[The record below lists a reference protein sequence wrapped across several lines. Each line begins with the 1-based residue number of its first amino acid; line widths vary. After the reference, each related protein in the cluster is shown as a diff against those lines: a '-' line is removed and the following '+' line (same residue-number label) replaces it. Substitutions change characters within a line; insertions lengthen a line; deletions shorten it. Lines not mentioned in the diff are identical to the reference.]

1 MFKLLT
7 GTVVAAALALGM
19 LAPAASAAEASQQ
32 TADTVQPSI
41 TRISVTWNA
50 FVLDDL
56 TNEWANVAFE
66 SQCSGFVADPDGYVV
81 TAGHCLDP
89 ELAADSAIQLRAKQ
103 LYEEN
108 RSTFEDKGISLA
120 QLIAY
125 GKKHWQVEGRG
136 DGSTLTPQAE
146 VIVPSGDN
154 SEEPVTYQAEIVDVD
169 ATNDVGL
176 LQIDATGL
184 PALSLANEDDIGIG
198 ESIFAVGFPGLRDS
212 VTDPSLRPTFK
223 SGSISDTGATRDQG
237 DVPIYETSAPMSQGM
252 SGGPT
257 VNAEGEVIG
266 VNSFGT
272 NLNNDFNWIAPSHLV
287 EDMLEANDV
296 DGALGQ
302 TDVLYRQAL
311 TAFYS
316 DDFRTAAAKLQAVL
330 DEVPDHPIALAL
342 VEEAR
347 ENAQSQPLPDEPGPA
362 LPLAPLG
369 IALAILATLGVSFL
383 MGRTFARRLGHHSSP
398 GSVAMAMPTSMGVP
412 KMQATPRP
420 VPPRPVPPQ
429 PIPAPPTVT
438 TPTLTTPTVT
448 TPMSVPQ
455 ATPAQRT
462 TPIGF
467 QPPAQTEPKAQH
479 RAFCTG
485 CGTASEPGA
494 NFCRKCGTSVVI

>member
-19 LAPAASAAEASQQ
+19 LAPAAMAAEASQK

-41 TRISVTWNA
+41 TRINVTWNIL
-50 FVLDDL
+50 VLDDL
-56 TNEWANVAFE
+56 TDKLTSVSFE
-66 SQCSGFVADPDGYVV
+66 SQCSGFVVDPDGFVV

-89 ELAADSAIQLRAKQ
+89 EIAGDSAIAQRARQ
-103 LYEEN
+103 LYNQNRSFFEN
-108 RSTFEDKGISLA
+108 RGISLA

-125 GKKHWQVEGRG
+125 GKKNWQVEGL
-136 DGSTLTPQAE
+136 DGEATITPQVE

-154 SEEPVTYQAEIVDVD
+154 SEDPVTYQAEIIDVD
-169 ATNDVGL
+169 TTNDVGL

-184 PALSLANEDDIGIG
+184 PALSLAEEDDIEIG

-257 VNAEGEVIG
+257 VNAEGEVVGI
-266 VNSFGT
+266 NSFGT
-272 NLNNDFNWIAPSHLV
+272 NLNNDFNWIAPSHLI

-302 TDVLYRQAL
+302 TDLLYRQAL
-311 TAFYS
+311 AAFYS

-330 DEVPDHPIALAL
+330 DEIPEHPIALAL
-342 VEEAR
+342 IEEAR
-347 ENAQSQPLPDEPGPA
+347 ENAQSQPLPDQQGPM
-362 LPLAPLG
+362 LPLAPVG
-369 IALAILATLGVSFL
+369 IAMAVLATLGVSFL
-383 MGRTFARRLGHHSSP
+383 MGRTFARRMGHHSSS
-398 GSVAMAMPTSMGVP
+398 GSMAMAMPTSMGVP
-412 KMQATPRP
+412 KVPEAPRP
-420 VPPRPVPPQ
+420 IPPRPVPPQ
-429 PIPAPPTVT
+429 PVPAPPTAT
-438 TPTLTTPTVT
+438 TP
-448 TPMSVPQ
+448 VPAVQ
-455 ATPAQRT
+455 QQPAQRT

-467 QPPAQTEPKAQH
+467 QPPAQVETQVQAETKAQH

-494 NFCRKCGTSVVI
+494 NFCRRCGTSVVI

>member
-19 LAPAASAAEASQQ
+19 LAPAAMAAEASQQ

-41 TRISVTWNA
+41 TRINVTWDA

-56 TNEWANVAFE
+56 TNEWTHVSFE
-66 SQCSGFVADPDGYVV
+66 TQCSGFVADPDGYVV

-89 ELAADSAIQLRAKQ
+89 ELAGDSAIQLRAKQ
-103 LYEEN
+103 LYQQNQDFFEE
-108 RSTFEDKGISLA
+108 KGISLA

-125 GKKHWQVEGRG
+125 AKKNWQVEGRD
-136 DGSTLTPQAE
+136 DGSTLVPKAE

-154 SEEPVTYQAEIVDVD
+154 SDDPVTYQAEVVDVD

-176 LQIDATGL
+176 LHIDATGL
-184 PALSLANEDDIGIG
+184 PALSLADEDDIEIG

-257 VNAEGEVIG
+257 VNAEGEVVGI
-266 VNSFGT
+266 NSFGT

-311 TAFYS
+311 AAFYS

-330 DEVPDHPIALAL
+330 AEVPEHPIALAL

-347 ENAQSQPLPDEPGPA
+347 ENAQSQPLSDEPGPV
-362 LPLAPLG
+362 LPLAPVG
-369 IALAILATLGVSFL
+369 IAMAILATLGVSFL
-383 MGRTFARRLGHHSSP
+383 MGRTFARRMGHHSSP
-398 GSVAMAMPTSMGVP
+398 GSMAMAMPASMGAP
-412 KMQATPRP
+412 KMPATPRP

-429 PIPAPPTVT
+429 PVPAPPTM
-438 TPTLTTPTVT
+438 T
-448 TPMSVPQ
+448 TPMPAIQPQ
-455 ATPAQRT
+455 PAPAVQPQPAPRT

-467 QPPAQTEPKAQH
+467 QPPARAETEAQH

-485 CGTASEPGA
+485 CGTASEPDA